1 MDLFLRSGA
10 FAKLDHVCAVC
21 GDALGCPPAKTR
33 LKPVAQDKIS
43 VTVNCLPAPSEP
55 VRSTPLV
62 PGFLLLHRV
71 SCCIC
76 FLVFGFLQQPAIA
89 ADPPPLT
96 ASQFADLIYRIS
108 EEPGY
113 FWNDNYV
120 SNEASY
126 LHPLRRMRELGI
138 QGGAYLGVGPNQ
150 NFTYIA
156 KVRPRYAFILD
167 IRRQNFLEHL
177 LFKALFH
184 YARDRREYLSLLL
197 SRPIA
202 DPDSS
207 PTSYSVQELVR
218 QFGSVDPDPAL
229 YHRTQARVR
238 TFLEH
243 ACRLNLTEQDLHTIE
258 KIHRAFYAR
267 GLSIKYDYIP
277 VPTYGEFLVERDLD
291 GRLQNF
297 LNSGRDFRYLKRM
310 QEENRIIPLIGD
322 FAGTHALRELGL
334 VLRERG
340 ETLNVFYTSNVE
352 QYLVRNMVWSQFL
365 KNVLELPLA
374 DNAVF
379 IRAYWSNH
387 ISHPEG
393 VAGYKFTQI
402 LQWAKPFLEA
412 FKPDRSYSYW
422 EIVTTNTIKLH

>member
-1 MDLFLRSGA
+1 
-10 FAKLDHVCAVC
+10 VN
-21 GDALGCPPAKTR
+21 
-33 LKPVAQDKIS
+33 LK
-43 VTVNCLPAPSEP
+43 CLPAHSEP
-55 VRSTPLV
+55 ARPTPYLCGSFRFKWVSSNACILV
-62 PGFLLLHRV
+62 LGFLLL
-71 SCCIC
+71 
-76 FLVFGFLQQPAIA
+76 PAVA

-96 ASQFADLIYRIS
+96 ASQFADLIQHIS

-138 QGGAYLGVGPNQ
+138 QGGVYLGVGPNQ

-156 KVRPRYAFILD
+156 KIRPRYAFILD

-177 LFKALFH
+177 LFKSLFH
-184 YARDRREYLSLLL
+184 YARNRSEYLSLLL

-202 DPDSS
+202 SGDLRS
-207 PTSYSVQELVR
+207 TSYSVEDLVR
-218 QFGSVDPDPAL
+218 YFGSVDPDPAL
-229 YHRTQARVR
+229 YHRTQARIR
-238 TFLEH
+238 TFLEN
-243 ACRLNLTEQDLHTIE
+243 ACRLNLTDQDLRTIE

-277 VPTYGEFLVERDLD
+277 VPTYGEFLVERDLE
-291 GRLQNF
+291 GMLQNF
-297 LNSGRDFRYLKRM
+297 LNSGRDFRHIKRM
-310 QEENRIIPLIGD
+310 QEENRIIPLVGD
-322 FAGTHALRELGL
+322 FAGPRALRELGR

-340 ETLNVFYTSNVE
+340 ETVKVFYTSNVE

-379 IRAYWSNH
+379 VRAYWSNH

-402 LQWAKPFLEA
+402 LQWARPFLEA